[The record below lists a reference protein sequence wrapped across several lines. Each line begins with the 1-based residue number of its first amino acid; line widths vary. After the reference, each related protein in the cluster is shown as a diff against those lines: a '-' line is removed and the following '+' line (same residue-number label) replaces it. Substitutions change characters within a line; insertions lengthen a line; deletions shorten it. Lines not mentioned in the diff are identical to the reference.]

1 MSAAPVFNAG
11 PAGPRMSQTFKQSW
25 AVAAHDFG
33 SNLHSLI
40 AGCFSD
46 TEGGEDAARENAK
59 FIAQMFNLREET
71 GLTGDQIRTMLMA
84 APRMQ
89 AAIQAAIECG
99 LVPASKAADG
109 GTGQFSQQQY
119 AADQL
124 RAALDMALHAKG

>member
-1 MSAAPVFNAG
+1 MSQALVYSAG
-11 PAGPRMSQTFKQSW
+11 PTGPRMRETYRQGW
-25 AVAAHDFG
+25 AVGAHDFIA
-33 SNLHSLI
+33 NKHPLI

-46 TEGGEDAARENAK
+46 TEGGDDAARDNAK

-71 GLTGDQIRTMLMA
+71 SLTGDQIRTMLMA

-99 LVPASKAADG
+99 LVPNPKAGEGDAG
-109 GTGQFSQQQY
+109 RIAEQEF

-124 RAALDMALHAKG
+124 RAALGMALHAKE

>member
-1 MSAAPVFNAG
+1 MSQALVFNAG
-11 PAGPRMSQTFKQSW
+11 PAGPRMSQSLNQGW

-33 SNLHSLI
+33 SNKHSLI

-46 TEGGEDAARENAK
+46 TEGGDDAARDNAK

-99 LVPASKAADG
+99 LVPEAKAGEDG
-109 GTGQFSQQQY
+109 AGRIAEQEF

-124 RAALDMALHAKG
+124 RAALGMALHAKE